1 MGAMGATGVTNA
13 VGRGLKAADFCS
25 TRFRL
30 DVPELRAE
38 WVAESAERHSL

>member
-1 MGAMGATGVTNA
+1 MGAMGAAGVTDA
-13 VGRGLKAADFCS
+13 VGQGSQSRRLLSA
-25 TRFRL
+25 RFRL